1 MAGYASAARKKPGV
15 TYETVVRE
23 VRAGN
28 IKPVYFLMGEE
39 SYYIDHVADFI
50 VDSVLRPEE
59 RDFNLITFYGPESS
73 VDNVLTAA
81 KAYPMGAQR
90 MVVLVKEAQALKGID
105 RLALYLRQ
113 PQETTV
119 LVFCHKHG
127 SLDRRLKVTS
137 LIEKAGVLF
146 ESPKLRDY
154 QLPAFVNGYLKRK
167 RVAAEQGVAEMMGE
181 YVGADLCRMAG
192 ELDKLVLALPE
203 GEKTVTVAMVN
214 SHIARTRNFNV
225 FELRDA
231 LGEKNVILA
240 NQIVKY
246 FDKNPKANP
255 VQMVLPSLF
264 NYFSS
269 VMLAYYSPD
278 RSERGLAAWLGMS
291 EWQVRRNV
299 LPPMRNYKG
308 GKVMQ
313 ILSEIRRADAR
324 SKGGGG
330 SSATSPGDLM
340 KELVFFILH

>member
-1 MAGYASAARKKPGV
+1 MAGYAAAARKKAGV
-15 TYETVVRE
+15 TYETVVRDIK
-23 VRAGN
+23 AGD

-39 SYYIDHVADFI
+39 SYYIDHVSDFI
-50 VDSVLRPEE
+50 VDTVLRPEE
-59 RDFNLITFYGPESS
+59 RDFNLVTFFGPESTM
-73 VDNVLTAA
+73 DNVLTAA

-90 MVVLVKEAQALKGID
+90 MVVLVKEAQAMKGLD
-105 RLALYLRQ
+105 RLALYLQHPQ
-113 PQETTV
+113 PTTV

-127 SLDRRLKVTS
+127 VIDRRLKATA
-137 LIEKAGVLF
+137 LIEKTGVLF

-154 QLPAFVNGYLKRK
+154 QLPAFVNNYLKRK
-167 RVAAEQGVAEMMGE
+167 RVSAEPGVAETMGE

-192 ELDKLVLALPE
+192 EIDKLVLALPD
-203 GEKTVTVAMVN
+203 GAKTVTLDMVN
-214 SHIARTRNFNV
+214 RHIGESKNFNI

-231 LGEKNVILA
+231 LGEKNVVLV
-240 NQIVKY
+240 NKIVKY

-278 RSERGLAAWLGMS
+278 KSERGLASWLGMS

-299 LPPMRNYKG
+299 LPPLRNYKG
-308 GKVMQ
+308 VKVMQ

-324 SKGGGG
+324 SKGVGG